1 MVHPRLNAPPG
12 ACDCHMHVFEDGY
25 PLAPT
30 ATFKPPHAPA
40 SAYQAV
46 QKQLG
51 LERVVVVQASGYGF
65 DNACLLAAMKTFGA
79 GARGVAVVRPD
90 APDAGLERLTRLGV
104 RGVRYFMLPG
114 GVLGWDTLEAVAAR
128 VRPFGWH
135 VQLQLD
141 GRELPRYRERLERLP
156 VDLVID
162 HNGKF
167 LEPVAVEHPA
177 FQALLGLL
185 DGGRVWVK
193 LAAPYETSKIGPP
206 GYDDVSV
213 LSRALVRRNAQRCL
227 WASNWPHPNR
237 NPAPSNAAMLDLLL
251 DWAGDEETARRIL
264 VDNPAQLYFKR

>member
-1 MVHPRLNAPPG
+1 MERPTLKAPPL
-12 ACDCHMHVFEDGY
+12 ACDCHMHVFEEGY
-25 PLAPT
+25 ALAPT

-40 SAYQAV
+40 SAYRTV

-65 DNACLLAAMKTFGA
+65 DNSCMLAAMKTFGA
-79 GARGVAVVRPD
+79 GARGVAVVPPD
-90 APDAGLERLTRLGV
+90 ASEAELARLTRLGV

-114 GVLGWDTLEAVAAR
+114 GVLGWDTLETVAAR

-141 GRELPRYRERLERLP
+141 GRELPKYRERLAKLP

-167 LEPVAVEHPA
+167 LEPVATDHPA
-177 FQALLGLL
+177 FKALLEML
-185 DGGRVWVK
+185 DSGRVWVK
-193 LAAPYETSKIGPP
+193 LAAPYETSKVGPP
-206 GYDDVSV
+206 GYDDVSA
-213 LSRALVRRNAQRCL
+213 LARALVKRNPERAL

-237 NPAPSNAAMLDLLL
+237 NPQPSSAAMLDLLL
-251 DWAGDEETARRIL
+251 DWAGNEATARGIL
-264 VDNPAQLYFKR
+264 TDNPAKLYFQK